1 MAPACMIGLGLARY
15 VLELPAVAGA
25 SREDVQRL
33 MQPVLQALVDP
44 PPRAADSASDR

>member
-1 MAPACMIGLGLARY
+1 MAPACLIGLGLARY
-15 VLELPAVAGA
+15 VLELPVVAEA

-44 PPRAADSASDR
+44 PPRAAGSASDR